1 MARAARHGDPA
12 NKRLFSHRRMAADL
26 IRLLGDD
33 WIDRLN
39 LDRLERLPAEH
50 VTESLRRR
58 LADMPWWAPLR
69 AGSGPPGAGAL
80 FHIEFQSR
88 PDPQMAE
95 RMLEYAVLLRRDLRR
110 SGWMSA
116 VRARAVAHVPLVAYS
131 GRAAWNAPPDIER
144 HGGWMPRELALRQP
158 RYELRVVDAKDYAG
172 DDATDGNLARALM
185 AVDAV
190 PAGGLAAAL
199 RRAAELLAATGD
211 EELARSFEAW
221 CDGVLRPRLKRRL
234 PGLANMME
242 APTMLEETL
251 REWEERKL
259 DEGRQEGRREGRQ
272 EGRREGL
279 AAERALLCSQAGR
292 RFGAATGT
300 ALAGVLA
307 GVEDSDELARV
318 GALIIDCGSG
328 SDLLAQARP
337 R

>member
-1 MARAARHGDPA
+1 MARAVRHSDPA
-12 NKRLFSHRRMAADL
+12 NKRLFSHRRMVADL

-33 WIDRLN
+33 WIDRLD
-39 LDRLERLPAEH
+39 LGRLERLPAEH

-58 LADMPWWAPLR
+58 IADMPWWAPLR
-69 AGSGPPGAGAL
+69 AGRGAPGAGVL

-88 PDPQMAE
+88 PDPHMDE

-131 GRAAWNAPPDIER
+131 GRAAWNAPPDIEQ
-144 HGGWMPRELALRQP
+144 GGWMPRELALRQP

-172 DDATDGNLARALM
+172 DDAADGNLARALM
-185 AVDAV
+185 AVDAA
-190 PAGGLAAAL
+190 PAEGLAAVL

-259 DEGRQEGRREGRQ
+259 DEGRREGRQ
-272 EGRREGL
+272 EARREGL

-292 RFGAATGT
+292 RFGAAVGT
-300 ALAGVLA
+300 ELAGVLA

-328 SDLLAQARP
+328 LDLLAQARP